1 MQIATLGEPVVVVI
15 GHCHVLWVPPNVHN
29 PDQRAMNELKSES
42 RVTAVNEKLKF
53 NVFREQRS
61 NLGPDQRVQSNKQ
74 NIKILI
80 TCTCSASQG
89 GEGRA
94 ADVF

>member
-1 MQIATLGEPVVVVI
+1 MVVI

-29 PDQRAMNELKSES
+29 PDQRAMNELLKSES
-42 RVTAVNEKLKF
+42 RVTAVNKKMKF
-53 NVFREQRS
+53 NVFREPR
-61 NLGPDQRVQSNKQ
+61 LDQRVQSNKQ

-89 GEGRA
+89 GEERA

>member
-1 MQIATLGEPVVVVI
+1 MVVI

-29 PDQRAMNELKSES
+29 PDQRTRNELLKS
-42 RVTAVNEKLKF
+42 RVTAVNKKLKF
-53 NVFREQRS
+53 NVFREQRG

-80 TCTCSASQG
+80 TCTCSASQA

>member
-1 MQIATLGEPVVVVI
+1 MVVVI

-53 NVFREQRS
+53 NVFTEQRG
-61 NLGPDQRVQSNKQ
+61 NLGPDQRVLSNKQ

-80 TCTCSASQG
+80 TCTCSAPQG

>member
-1 MQIATLGEPVVVVI
+1 MVVVI

-53 NVFREQRS
+53 NVFTEQRG
-61 NLGPDQRVQSNKQ
+61 NLGPDQRVLSNKQ

>member
-1 MQIATLGEPVVVVI
+1 MVVVI

-53 NVFREQRS
+53 NVFREQRG